1 MWGKARIGA
10 SRVSFW
16 GIVSAAILALSLFF
30 APAAHANSKYAAI
43 VIDGYTGKVVFSRN
57 ADNARY
63 PASLTKIMTLYMVFE
78 ELEAGRLSLDT
89 RMKVSRRAQGQAPSK
104 LGLKAGQYIRVD
116 DAIKALVTKSANDV
130 ATVVAEH
137 IGGTE
142 SAFARKMTAKARE
155 LGMRRTRF
163 MNASG
168 LPNTRQKTTARDMAK
183 LGQRIREDFPEYYD
197 YFQTE
202 RFSWRGRTYSNH
214 NNLLGKYGGTVGI
227 KTGYTRA
234 SGFNLTAAVERDG
247 KYLIGVVMGGRKAR
261 SRDNHMVKILDDAW
275 NRVQPGNPG
284 TLMVKAPL
292 PIEKPPVTFAANL
305 PDTSDPA
312 LMASLD
318 LPGGASARSAQRANT
333 EFLPLEPPA
342 EEELPLRRASLSE
355 PAVQPQ
361 PQNSAARIAKAA
373 LREAA
378 EPLEKVGNL
387 IAPAAHAHTGNA
399 HGAAGSTRTGS
410 TRNAALPPPPKQ
422 QPSLVGSLF
431 PPESWVIQIGAYRDP
446 AQAVDRIREAM
457 QAAPGE
463 LSNAVPVTV
472 PVMTGDTTL
481 YRSRFGGFDELTARN
496 ACGQLA
502 RVNISCIALPPSGWS
517 AASARR
523 APNNG

>member
-1 MWGKARIGA
+1 MWGKARISA
-10 SRVSFW
+10 SGLSYW
-16 GIVSAAILALSLFF
+16 GIVSAALLALSLFF

-183 LGQRIREDFPEYYD
+183 LGQRIREDFPEYYT
-197 YFQTE
+197 YFSTE
-202 RFSWRGRTYSNH
+202 RFSWHGRNYSNH

-261 SRDNHMVKILDDAW
+261 TRDNHMVEILDDAW
-275 NRVQPGNPG
+275 DRVRPGNPS

-318 LPGGASARSAQRANT
+318 LGSTSGRGAQFTNT

-355 PAVQPQ
+355 PAVPSATPSQVESP
-361 PQNSAARIAKAA
+361 AARLAKAA

-387 IAPAAHAHTGNA
+387 IAPPAHAHGGNTGA
-399 HGAAGSTRTGS
+399 TGS
-410 TRNAALPPPPKQ
+410 TRNVALPPPPKK